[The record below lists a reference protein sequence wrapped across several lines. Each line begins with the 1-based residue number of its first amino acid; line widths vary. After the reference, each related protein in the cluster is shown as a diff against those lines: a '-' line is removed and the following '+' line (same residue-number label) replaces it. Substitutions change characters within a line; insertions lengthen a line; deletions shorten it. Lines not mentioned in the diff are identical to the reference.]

1 MVDSNKA
8 LATPSFAGLFILI
21 APFMR
26 WEFTSVDENRR
37 SHKLA
42 PSKWWLLYRLRT
54 DRAEFLG
61 CTLTCTVAPF
71 DVAPLVGNLPPAPG
85 YAGMVFPEI

>member
-42 PSKWWLLYRLRT
+42 PFVRLYSIF
-54 DRAEFLG
+54 EVV
-61 CTLTCTVAPF
+61 VA
-71 DVAPLVGNLPPAPG
+71 L
-85 YAGMVFPEI
+85 